1 MTVSLTTSPSASITA
16 GLPAP
21 YSRMILAAAERSRVV
36 SLSLRITATKYSIAS
51 LQWTPA
57 YARVVTADRARP
69 RFGSFP
75 VICHRTN
82 PAAYYLFND
91 SQRDETKKNTVAR
104 AKTPPHNAN
113 RLAYGFKQRSH
124 LFPIASA
131 PQSQTVPPNFRHSA
145 RISYSTTWIFQSSS
159 TVRRFSGS
167 RLRGI
172 SSPAANRILVVVRE
186 QRRVG
191 NFFGLGRLGAWT
203 TELGRPAALVVMP
216 AVATLTHA
224 NGSG

>member
-1 MTVSLTTSPSASITA
+1 MATIISI
-16 GLPAP
+16 
-21 YSRMILAAAERSRVV
+21 I
-36 SLSLRITATKYSIAS
+36 S

-69 RFGSFP
+69 RFGSLP
-75 VICHRTN
+75 VISS
-82 PAAYYLFND
+82 PASDPVAYCLFND
-91 SQRDETKKNTVAR
+91 SERHEQQPHAITR
-104 AKTPPHNAN
+104 AQVPPHYLN
-113 RLAYGFKQRSH
+113 RLAYGFEHRSH
-124 LFPIASA
+124 WSLIASA
-131 PQSQTVPPNFRHSA
+131 PQSQTVPPSFRHSA

-191 NFFGLGRLGAWT
+191 DFFGFGRLGAWT
-203 TELGRPAALVVMP
+203 TELSRSAALVVMP
-216 AVATLTHA
+216 AVATLAHA